1 MELFDPAGHLTDGAL
16 LALAHEEVPDELARL
31 EMAEHLAYCD
41 QCLHRYTALLAE
53 APLLTP
59 AHSCRESLWRR
70 IRARAARL
78 FLNRYAT
85 AAAAVALALTVLW
98 GSAGVT
104 LPEGLP
110 LPERPLLPEDRPTV
124 SDGLRKW
131 NESLD
136 NAMSGL
142 NDFFDGLGRQTL
154 PGQGGND
161 A

>member
-41 QCLHRYTALLAE
+41 QCLQRYTDLLAN

-70 IRARAARL
+70 IRARTLRL
-78 FLNRYAT
+78 LTSRYAT

-98 GSAGVT
+98 GSAAVPLPKRPS
-104 LPEGLP
+104 LPEVPQRLQSWP
-110 LPERPLLPEDRPTV
+110 QRW
-124 SDGLRKW
+124 SD
-131 NESLD
+131 SLD
-136 NAMSGL
+136 GALSRF
-142 NDFFDGLGRQTL
+142 NDMFDDLGGTVLRSA
-154 PGQGGND
+154 QGGNP
-161 A
+161 

>member
-70 IRARAARL
+70 VRARTLRL
-78 FLNRYAT
+78 LTSRYAT
-85 AAAAVALALTVLW
+85 AVAAVALALTVLW
-98 GSAGVT
+98 GSAAVPFPKRPS
-104 LPEGLP
+104 LPEVPQRLQSWP
-110 LPERPLLPEDRPTV
+110 QRW
-124 SDGLRKW
+124 SD
-131 NESLD
+131 SLD
-136 NAMSGL
+136 GALSRF
-142 NDFFDGLGRQTL
+142 NDMFDDLGGTVLRSA
-154 PGQGGND
+154 QGGNP
-161 A
+161 

>member
-70 IRARAARL
+70 VRARTLRL
-78 FLNRYAT
+78 LTSRYAT

-98 GSAGVT
+98 GGAAVPLPKRPS
-104 LPEGLP
+104 LPEVPQRLQSWP
-110 LPERPLLPEDRPTV
+110 QRW
-124 SDGLRKW
+124 SD
-131 NESLD
+131 SLD
-136 NAMSGL
+136 GALSRF
-142 NDFFDGLGRQTL
+142 NDMFDDLGGTVLRSA
-154 PGQGGND
+154 QGGNP
-161 A
+161 

>member
-70 IRARAARL
+70 VRARTL
-78 FLNRYAT
+78 HLLTSRYAT

-98 GSAGVT
+98 GSAAISLPQRRPA
-104 LPEGLP
+104 LPEVPQQLQHW
-110 LPERPLLPEDRPTV
+110 PEQW
-124 SDGLRKW
+124 SD
-131 NESLD
+131 SLND
-136 NAMSGL
+136 ALSRFNAM
-142 NDFFDGLGRQTL
+142 FDDLGGAASR
-154 PGQGGND
+154 PVQGGN

>member
-70 IRARAARL
+70 VRARTLRL
-78 FLNRYAT
+78 LTSRYAT

-98 GSAGVT
+98 GSAAVP
-104 LPEGLP
+104 LPRRPP
-110 LPERPLLPEDRPTV
+110 LPEAPQRLQSWPQRW
-124 SDGLRKW
+124 SD
-131 NESLD
+131 SLD
-136 NAMSGL
+136 GALSRF
-142 NDFFDGLGRQTL
+142 NDMFDDLGGTVLRSA
-154 PGQGGND
+154 QGGNP
-161 A
+161 

>member
-41 QCLHRYTALLAE
+41 QCLQRYTDLLAN

-70 IRARAARL
+70 VRARTLRL
-78 FLNRYAT
+78 LTSRYAT

-98 GSAGVT
+98 GSAAVPLPKRPS
-104 LPEGLP
+104 LPEVPQRLQSWP
-110 LPERPLLPEDRPTV
+110 QRW
-124 SDGLRKW
+124 SD
-131 NESLD
+131 SLD
-136 NAMSGL
+136 GARSRF
-142 NDFFDGLGRQTL
+142 NDMFDDLGGTVLRSA
-154 PGQGGND
+154 QGGNP
-161 A
+161 

>member
-41 QCLHRYTALLAE
+41 QCLQRYTALLAE

-70 IRARAARL
+70 VRARTLRIL
-78 FLNRYAT
+78 TSRYAT

-98 GSAGVT
+98 GSAAVPLPKRPS
-104 LPEGLP
+104 LPEVPQRLQSWP
-110 LPERPLLPEDRPTV
+110 QRW
-124 SDGLRKW
+124 SD
-131 NESLD
+131 SLD
-136 NAMSGL
+136 GALSRF
-142 NDFFDGLGRQTL
+142 NDMFDDLGGTALRSA
-154 PGQGGND
+154 QGGNP
-161 A
+161 

>member
-70 IRARAARL
+70 VRARTLRIL
-78 FLNRYAT
+78 TSRYAT
-85 AAAAVALALTVLW
+85 AAAAAVALALTVVW
-98 GSAGVT
+98 GSGRID
-104 LPEGLP
+104 LIR
-110 LPERPLLPEDRPTV
+110 RPILPEDRPSV
-124 SDGLRKW
+124 SEGLRNW
-131 NESLD
+131 SARWSDSL
-136 NAMSGL
+136 AGALSRF
-142 NDFFDGLGRQTL
+142 NDMFDDLGGTVLRSA
-154 PGQGGND
+154 QGGNP
-161 A
+161 